1 MSSAYSTK
9 NYANDNEKHRKE
21 LGKFTDREVTKQVRI
36 YKVTY

>member
-21 LGKFTDREVTKQVRI
+21 SGKYTDKELSKQVNLLLI
-36 YKVTY
+36 